1 MNPKGKRYVW
11 CFLEGIG
18 VEADEYYFLLHD
30 PPLANL
36 QDRRNSYIKESRNI
50 HMLVFQEVT
59 NIAYEFSLPDHAV
72 TPRLKT

>member
-36 QDRRNSYIKESRNI
+36 QGNIICTSSYILLVAEHKE
-50 HMLVFQEVT
+50 E
-59 NIAYEFSLPDHAV
+59 
-72 TPRLKT
+72 